1 VAGLMAALANEFS
14 LYLLQTLVFQMPFSL
29 HFEYWIIAP
38 LVGALVVGLLGALSC
53 WRLLSLN
60 TAHLLRK
67 MV

>member
-1 VAGLMAALANEFS
+1 MAALANEFS
-14 LYLLQTLVFQMPFSL
+14 LYLLQSQVFQMPFSL
-29 HFEYWIIAP
+29 HVEYWVIAP
-38 LVGALVVGLLGALSC
+38 VIGAIVVGLLGALAC